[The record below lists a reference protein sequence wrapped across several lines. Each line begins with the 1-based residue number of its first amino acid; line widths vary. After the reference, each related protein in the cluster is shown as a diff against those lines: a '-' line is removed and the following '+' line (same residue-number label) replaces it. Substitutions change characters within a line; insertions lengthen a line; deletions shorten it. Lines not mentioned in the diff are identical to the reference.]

1 MSLLFH
7 PKNGAIDAGEIVP
20 FILMKNGTQ
29 VLMFVCSC
37 VKDAKS
43 IKTREDEEGKRIT
56 QQKTIAVAKHGRD
69 APK

>member
-1 MSLLFH
+1 MARKSLCLCVRV
-7 PKNGAIDAGEIVP
+7 N
-20 FILMKNGTQ
+20 
-29 VLMFVCSC
+29 

-43 IKTREDEEGKRIT
+43 IKTREEEEGKRIT

>member
-1 MSLLFH
+1 
-7 PKNGAIDAGEIVP
+7 
-20 FILMKNGTQ
+20 MKYGTQ

-43 IKTREDEEGKRIT
+43 IKTREEEEEGKRIT
-56 QQKTIAVAKHGRD
+56 QQKTIAKHGRD